1 MSDVA
6 RCGPTRQQQE
16 KRRLSLETI
25 RHKVARVAVQNR
37 WYTLGA
43 ALLITV
49 VFAYGLL
56 HVEARTIFSDLFPK
70 SHPFVQ
76 AYTDHPNF
84 GNPLT
89 VTIMVKRTDGKGIY
103 TAETM
108 DKLFRMSR
116 DVDLIPGVDHDQ
128 IVSIATEKARYTVL
142 TADGI
147 FSNPIMDDAPPVT
160 AGDLAEIRRRVNESP
175 FVRTFLVSQ
184 DDTAAVINATF
195 IERLVDYGQVFDKMQ
210 ELVAAHSDANHQVH
224 IAGWPMLTGWV
235 YHFGSDTAKIFAI
248 TLGLMFLCLL
258 AVMRN
263 TAGVLTPV
271 IVSAISAV
279 WGFGFVGWLHH
290 PVEPLLMVV
299 PLLLIA
305 RSFSHS
311 VQATE
316 RYYELLSELG
326 DKRRAAE
333 MSLAVMVAPGTLGIF
348 TDVCGLL
355 LVALAPIPALERFSL
370 FTGFWALMLVPTS
383 VILTPVLLSLLPAPT
398 NLDQLVGQTKDAGTV
413 HRLLSATL
421 GGMSRLSTG
430 PRAKYT
436 AAAFVATTL
445 VSAVLMLRLQVG
457 NPVEGSNLLR
467 EDSQFNTA
475 VREIN
480 RHFPG
485 VMTLEV
491 IFEGK
496 QGRIVRQS
504 DTLTTMR
511 TLQRCL
517 ESQANP
523 PTATLSFADYAPEA
537 NRLFN
542 GGNPKW
548 APVDRD
554 DASASA
560 AASALMLGTSPKA
573 FLHIADFEQK
583 NATVSLWY
591 PNNKQATVDAAL
603 ADARSC
609 IASVGAEHETFRI
622 RLASGSIALQQSIND
637 TVDTYQWYILAGINL
652 VIFVGCAL
660 AYRSWAAALILL
672 VPVNLANAML
682 TAFMVLMGMG
692 LDVNSLPILA
702 IGIGVGIDYGIYMVS
717 RICEEFKDSG
727 HLGDAITVALVT
739 CGKAILFTALLM
751 TIGIVPWYFLSEL
764 KFLSDMGL
772 LLVVVMTIN
781 MLLALLLV
789 PLLIYLFKPGFVSA
803 EHHLLSESVDGLL
816 DEPGHTATQLR

>member
-1 MSDVA
+1 
-6 RCGPTRQQQE
+6 
-16 KRRLSLETI
+16 LETI
-25 RHKVARVAVQNR
+25 RHKIARLAVRNR
-37 WYTLGA
+37 WISLGLT
-43 ALLITV
+43 LLITA
-49 VFAYGLL
+49 VFGYGLL

-70 SHPFVQ
+70 SHPFVK
-76 AYTDHPNF
+76 AYKDHPNF

-89 VTIMVKRTDGKGIY
+89 VTMMVKRTDGKDIY

-108 DKLFRMSR
+108 DKIWKMSR
-116 DVDLIPGVDHDQ
+116 DIDLVPGVDHDQ
-128 IVSIATEKARYTVL
+128 IVSVATGKARYTVL

-147 FSNPIMDDAPPVT
+147 FSNPIMDEKAPST
-160 AGDLAEIRRRVNESP
+160 AEELAEVKRRVNESP
-175 FVRTFLVSQ
+175 VVRTFLVSQ
-184 DDTAAVINATF
+184 DGTAAIINATF
-195 IERLVDYGQVFDKMQ
+195 IERLVDYGVVFNGVQDIIKKYDDGQ
-210 ELVAAHSDANHQVH
+210 HKVYV
-224 IAGWPMLTGWV
+224 AGWPTLTGWV
-235 YHFGSDTAKIFAI
+235 YHFGSDTIKIFAV
-248 TLGLMFLCLL
+248 TLSLMFIFLL
-258 AVMRN
+258 VAMRN

-271 IVSAISAV
+271 LVSGFSAI
-279 WGFGFVGWLHH
+279 WGFGFVGWIHD

-316 RYYELLSELG
+316 RYYELLAEVG
-326 DKRRAAE
+326 DKRKAAE
-333 MSLAVMVAPGTLGIF
+333 MSLAVMMAPGTLGIF

-355 LVALAPIPALERFSL
+355 LVALAPIPALERFAV

-383 VILTPVLLSLLPAPT
+383 VIMTPVLLSILPAPK
-398 NLDQLVGQTKDAGTV
+398 NVARLVGHSKESGFINKFLNTALT
-413 HRLLSATL
+413 
-421 GGMSRLSTG
+421 GMAKLSTG
-430 PRAKYT
+430 KNARIT
-436 AAAFVATTL
+436 AGIFIVLTVISLAL
-445 VSAVLMLRLQVG
+445 VTRLQVG

-467 EDSQFNTA
+467 YDSEFNTA

-480 RHFPG
+480 RSFPG

-496 QGRIVRQS
+496 EGRIVRQS
-504 DTLTTMR
+504 DTLVTMR
-511 TLQRCL
+511 ALQRCL
-517 ESQANP
+517 ESEAHP

-548 APVDRD
+548 SPLDRD

-560 AASALMLGTSPKA
+560 ASSALMLGTSPVA

-591 PNNKQATVDAAL
+591 ANNKQDTVDAAL
-603 ADARSC
+603 TDARKC
-609 IASVGAEHETFRI
+609 IDAVGIEHEKFRI

-637 TVDTYQWYILAGINL
+637 TVDKYQWYIMAGINL
-652 VIFVGCAL
+652 VIAIGCTL
-660 AYRSWAAALILL
+660 VYRSFAAALILL
-672 VPVNLANAML
+672 VPVNLANVML
-682 TAFMVLMGMG
+682 TAYMVLAGMG

-702 IGIGVGIDYGIYMVS
+702 IGIGVGIDYGIYMLS
-717 RICEEFKDSG
+717 RICEEYKDTK
-727 HLGDAITVALVT
+727 HMGDAIKLSLVT

-781 MLLALLLV
+781 MFLALILV
-789 PLLIYLFKPGFVSA
+789 PLLVYLFEPKFVSS
-803 EHHLLSESVDGLL
+803 EHQLLSESVEGLL
-816 DEPGHTATQLR
+816 DAPAHIAANQADA

>member
-1 MSDVA
+1 M
-6 RCGPTRQQQE
+6 
-16 KRRLSLETI
+16 ETI
-25 RHKVARVAVQNR
+25 RHKVARVTVRNR

-43 ALLITV
+43 TLLV
-49 VFAYGLL
+49 SLVFAYGLP

-70 SHPFVQ
+70 THPFVQ
-76 AYTDHPNF
+76 AYKDHSNF

-89 VTIMVKRTDGKGIY
+89 VTMMVKRTDGKDIY
-103 TAETM
+103 TADTM
-108 DKLFRMSR
+108 DSIWRMSR
-116 DVDLIPGVDHDQ
+116 DIDLVPGVDHDQ
-128 IVSIATEKARYTVL
+128 IVSIATEKARYTAL

-147 FSNPIMDDAPPVT
+147 FSNPVMDDAPPSSPE
-160 AGDLAEIRRRVNESP
+160 DLEEVRRRVNESP

-184 DDTAAVINATF
+184 DGTAAVINATF
-195 IERLVDYGQVFDKMQ
+195 IERLVDYGVVFENVQ
-210 ELVAAHSDANHQVH
+210 RLVKKYSDANHRVYV
-224 IAGWPMLTGWV
+224 AGWPTLTGWV
-235 YHFGSDTAKIFAI
+235 YHFGSETVKIFAV
-248 TLGLMFLCLL
+248 TLGLMFVCLL
-258 AVMRN
+258 LVMRN
-263 TAGVLTPV
+263 TAGVLTPM
-271 IVSAISAV
+271 IVSAISAI
-279 WGFGFVGWLHH
+279 WGFGLVGWIHH

-316 RYYELLSELG
+316 RYYELLSETG
-326 DKRRAAE
+326 DKRKSAE
-333 MSLAVMVAPGTLGIF
+333 MSLAVMVAPGTLGIL

-355 LVALAPIPALERFSL
+355 MVGLAPIPAMERFAL

-383 VILTPVLLSLLPAPT
+383 VILTPVLLSLLPAPK
-398 NLDQLVGQTKDAGTV
+398 NVRRLVGQSQDVGSI
-413 HRLLSATL
+413 HRILSVTL
-421 GGMSRLSTG
+421 ESLAKLSTG
-430 PRAKYT
+430 PRAKYS
-436 AAAFVATTL
+436 AAAFVVVAV
-445 VSAVLMLRLQVG
+445 VSILLMFRLQIG

-467 EDSQFNTA
+467 EDSEFNMS

-496 QGRIVRQS
+496 EGRIIRQT

-511 TLQRCL
+511 ALQRCL
-517 ESQANP
+517 ESQDHP

-548 APVDRD
+548 APLDRN

-560 AASALMLGTSPKA
+560 ASSALMMGTSPKA

-591 PNNKQATVDAAL
+591 SNNKQATVDAAL
-603 ADARSC
+603 ADAKTC
-609 IASVGAEHETFRI
+609 ISAAGAEHDKFRI
-622 RLASGSIALQQSIND
+622 RLASGLIALQQSIND
-637 TVDTYQWYILAGINL
+637 TLDTYQWLILVGINL
-652 VIFVGCAL
+652 VIGISCSL
-660 AYRSWAAALILL
+660 AYRSVAAALILL
-672 VPVNLANAML
+672 VPVNLANALL
-682 TAFMVLMGMG
+682 TTYMVLAGMG

-702 IGIGVGIDYGIYMVS
+702 IGIGVGIDYGIYLLS
-717 RICEEFKDSG
+717 RICEEFKDSQ
-727 HLGDAITVALVT
+727 HLGNAIAVSLVT

-781 MLLALLLV
+781 MVLALLLV
-789 PLLIYLFKPGFVSA
+789 PLLVYLFNPRFISS
-803 EHHLLSESVDGLL
+803 EHHLLSESVNGLL
-816 DEPGHTATQLR
+816 DNRNVVNRAGA